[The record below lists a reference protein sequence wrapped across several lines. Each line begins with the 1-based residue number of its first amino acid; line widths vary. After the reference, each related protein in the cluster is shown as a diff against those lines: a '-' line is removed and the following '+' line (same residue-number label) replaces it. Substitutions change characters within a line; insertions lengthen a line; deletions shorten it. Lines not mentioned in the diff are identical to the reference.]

1 MYLGCDGLKI
11 STMVQIGK
19 LDTNIDLKYLY
30 KNIELSEKIKYIQ
43 YGDSYKGKIDKPP
56 TNAFFNQVT
65 IHMLSEK
72 LVNMKIFN
80 NGRIQMTGI
89 KKLNMGND
97 TIQLFINEI
106 KKLDDMKRKEIFDN
120 TVKSSSELETALINC
135 DFDLGFPINREKL
148 NEKIIE
154 EGYFSSF
161 EPCTYPGVNIKYYY
175 NEMIDNKG
183 ICNCD
188 KPCNG
193 KGKNNTCK
201 RITVAVFK
209 SGKAIITGG
218 NNENNVKTAY
228 RFINNFVGKHRDLV
242 ELKI

>member
-19 LDTNIDLKYLY
+19 LDTNIDLENLF
-30 KNIELSEKIKYIQ
+30 KNIELSDKIKYVQ
-43 YGDSYKGKIDKPP
+43 YGESYKGKINKPP

-72 LVNMKIFN
+72 VVNMKIFN

-89 KKLNMGND
+89 KKLTMGD
-97 TIQLFINEI
+97 DVIQLFIDEVNKLSDI
-106 KKLDDMKRKEIFDN
+106 KKQEIFDN
-120 TVKSSSELETALINC
+120 SILISSKLETALINC
-135 DFDLGFPINREKL
+135 DFDLGFPIDREKL
-148 NEKIIE
+148 NDKIIE

-161 EPCTYPGVNIKYYY
+161 EACTYPGVNIKYYY
-175 NEMIDNKG
+175 NEMIDNNG
-183 ICNCD
+183 ICNCE

-201 RITVAVFK
+201 RITIAVFK

-218 NNENNVKTAY
+218 NNENNVRTAY
-228 RFINNFVGKHRDLV
+228 RFINNFVNKYRDLV

>member
-1 MYLGCDGLKI
+1 LGCDGLKI